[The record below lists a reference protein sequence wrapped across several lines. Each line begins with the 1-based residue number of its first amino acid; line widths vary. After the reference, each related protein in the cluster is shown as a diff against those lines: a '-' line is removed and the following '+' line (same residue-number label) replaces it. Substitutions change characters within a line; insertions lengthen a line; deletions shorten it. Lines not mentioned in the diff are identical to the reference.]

1 MTAPARNTSDGA
13 GNDRAG
19 VRLSSGL
26 SWPHADPEGA
36 PLPATLP
43 DGSPWPRITIVTPT
57 FNQGRYIEATLLSVR
72 NQGYPNVEHIVID
85 GGSTDQTSEVLE
97 RYRDGLA
104 HVVSEKDRGQSDAI
118 NKGMRLATGD
128 IVTWLNSDDMLA
140 PGALAAVALAFW
152 RDKPDLVAGVCEL
165 YRDGELVHRHLTS
178 CSNGPLP
185 LADLLDLEGC
195 WLRGQF
201 FYQPEVMFTRE
212 LWERAGAHVREDAFY
227 SMDYELWLRFAHA
240 GAKIKVIASPVAHF
254 RVHEEQKTAV
264 ASNYQ
269 AELPKVR
276 DEFAAARN
284 LTPPAARAAG
294 RDRLR
299 VVLFN
304 DIGYTYGAGIAH
316 RRVGAA
322 FAAMGHEV
330 VAVAATSVHPSRE
343 QTRLGAESV
352 LEQIAQHK
360 PDLVVVGNLHGAG
373 LGAETLGL
381 IAARFHTLFVMHDL
395 WLVTGRCAYTG
406 GCDAFMQGCS
416 DACTCARGYPQVAP
430 DQIAPMWNAKRRVLS
445 SSKDLVV
452 AGDSRYVADFAAR
465 AIHAD
470 RLCEMTGIRPAVSWL
485 KYGFETDVLR
495 PRDRRLCR
503 ELLGL
508 PQDRFIVLSSAS
520 SLDDERKGLSHLA
533 EAMRTLDLPDSLVVC
548 IGHLPP
554 DQAPPIPGMR
564 AMGYMDDLQRIAM
577 LYSACDIFVGP
588 SLEEAFGQVF
598 IEAAACGT
606 PAIGYPV
613 DGVPE
618 AIAHGVTGLVAA
630 RKDPAAL
637 ADAISTLYHDREL
650 RERLSALAPIH
661 VRSEWSM
668 VAASHRLIEVMR
680 ETGLE
685 RKLSLGR
692 KLSIKDLSPDL
703 PTPQRLTSV
712 EPGWRA
718 ISGFDHWE
726 GPYPEQGLPRCRWIL
741 GPVAKLEVDVGEPG
755 PHRIV
760 IRYRNFESGQRVRLV
775 GEKGVVGE
783 HEVPA
788 TAPGQRPALTF
799 TLPLRKGVNA
809 LELHVWKW
817 RPGSRPMSLLVTN
830 VRAIPTRAPAT
841 GPGTPARPSVAAEPK
856 PAVAASDRA

>member
-1 MTAPARNTSDGA
+1 MTDPAPTMPNDARANRVVA
-13 GNDRAG
+13 HRC
-19 VRLSSGL
+19 SGL
-26 SWPHADPEGA
+26 SWPFTDPEPT
-36 PLPATLP
+36 PLPASLP
-43 DGSPWPRITIVTPT
+43 DGTPWPRITIVTPT

-85 GGSTDQTSEVLE
+85 GGSTDETLEVLA
-97 RYRDGLA
+97 RHRDGLA

-185 LADLLDLEGC
+185 LADLLDLQGC
-195 WLRGQF
+195 WIRGQF

-212 LWERAGAHVREDAFY
+212 LWERAGAHVREDAYY

-240 GAKIKVIASPVAHF
+240 GAKLKVVASTVAHF

-264 ASNYQ
+264 AGNYQ

-276 DEFAAARN
+276 DEFAATRK
-284 LTPPAARAAG
+284 LSIPPSRANG
-294 RDRLR
+294 IDRLK

-322 FAAMGHEV
+322 FAAMGHDV
-330 VAVAATSVHPSRE
+330 VALAATSVHPTRE
-343 QTRLGAESV
+343 QTRIGAESV
-352 LEQIAQHK
+352 LEQIEQHN

-373 LGAETLGL
+373 VGAETLGL
-381 IAARFHTLFVMHDL
+381 IASRFQTIFVMHDL

-406 GCDAFMQGCS
+406 GCDAYLQGCS
-416 DACTCARGYPQVAP
+416 EACTCPQGYPAMAP
-430 DQIAPMWNAKRRVLS
+430 DQIALMWNAKRRVLS
-445 SSKDLVV
+445 SSRNLVI
-452 AGDSRYVADFAAR
+452 AGDSRHVGNFAAR
-465 AIHAD
+465 AIESD
-470 RLCEMTGIRPAVSWL
+470 RLCDMTGVRPAVSWL
-485 KYGFETDVLR
+485 KYGFETDVLK
-495 PRDRRLCR
+495 PRDRRVCR

-508 PQDRFIVLSSAS
+508 PVDRFIVLSSAS

-533 EAMRTLDLPDSLVVC
+533 EAMRTLDLPDAIVVC

-554 DQAPPIPGMR
+554 DQPPPIPGMR
-564 AMGYMDDLQRIAM
+564 AMGYMEDPQRIAM
-577 LYSACDIFVGP
+577 LYSACDVFVGP

-598 IEAAACGT
+598 VEAAACGT
-606 PAIGYPV
+606 PAIGYPI

-618 AIAHGVTGLVAA
+618 AITHGVTGLVAE

-637 ADAISTLYHDREL
+637 AAAIATLYHDREL
-650 RERLSALAPIH
+650 RHRLSTLAPIH
-661 VRSEWSM
+661 VRNEWSM
-668 VAASHRLIEVMR
+668 TAASHRLVELLR

-685 RKLSLGR
+685 GKLQLGR
-692 KLSIKDLSPDL
+692 KLSIANPSPAL
-703 PTPQRLTSV
+703 PAPHRLASV

-718 ISGFDHWE
+718 VSGFDHWE
-726 GPYPEQGLPRCRWIL
+726 GPYPDQGLPRCRWIL
-741 GPVAKLEVDVGEPG
+741 GPVARFEVDVGEGG

-760 IRYRNFESGQRVRLV
+760 IRYRNFEAGQRVRLV
-775 GEKGVVGE
+775 SEKGLVSE
-783 HEVPA
+783 HEVPQ
-788 TAPGQRPALTF
+788 TAPGQKPALAF
-799 TLPLRKGVNA
+799 TVPLKKGVNA

-830 VRAIPTRAPAT
+830 VRAIPTVAPAQASR
-841 GPGTPARPSVAAEPK
+841 PAMAAESK
-856 PAVAASDRA
+856 PTAVASATH